1 MAAAQRNLLAG
12 YQRHQVLAAERSS
25 QLVDTVSI
33 HDDRAV
39 DAHKV
44 AFRQPRG
51 HGAQFFAHAVM
62 GLSRMHPHIV
72 S

>member
-12 YQRHQVLAAERSS
+12 YQSYQVLAAERSA
-25 QLVDTVSI
+25 QLMDAVSI

-39 DAHKV
+39 DPDKI

-51 HGAQFFAHAVM
+51 HCAQFFAHAVICF
-62 GLSRMHPHIV
+62 SRMHAHIV